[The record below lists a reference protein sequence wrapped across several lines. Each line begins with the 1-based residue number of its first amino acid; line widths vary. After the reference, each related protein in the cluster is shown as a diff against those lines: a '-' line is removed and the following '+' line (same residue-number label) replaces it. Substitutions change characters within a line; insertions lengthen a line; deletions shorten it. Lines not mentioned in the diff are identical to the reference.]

1 VMKPR
6 CRSTAW
12 PSMPATPGAISDV
25 VMITMLL
32 LAGIGVSAAGVYLA
46 VRRLCVDVAAARV
59 RLATTE
65 PRAMPA
71 KS

>member
-1 VMKPR
+1 
-6 CRSTAW
+6 
-12 PSMPATPGAISDV
+12 
-25 VMITMLL
+25 MITMLL